1 MAQFFKNYGLIILFA
16 GTAVVVFAF
25 CVVLP
30 VVNFDWP
37 TAETPAAAKAIRW
50 LQLKHIFW
58 QSLSKALSALWVFL
72 LGACVGSFLN
82 VVVYRVPRKQSVVSH
97 ASYCPSCGEGIR
109 LTDNIPLIG
118 WLRLKGAC
126 PNCQLPI
133 SSRYPIVEFTMGLVF
148 LFLYFIELI
157 SAGANIPVRPIGF
170 QTGAQATLF
179 KPDIVLLGF
188 TLYHA
193 YLLCAIFSWAMIL
206 RDGNSVPPRSVVTT
220 FAIGAVPAI
229 CFPMLLPFHVISAND
244 ATAILPAALP
254 VTLGKNVAAAVTVF
268 TGGCM
273 GAVLATV
280 ALLIAKRV
288 KFAENAFD
296 LASWMLIGIFLGW
309 QAVVG
314 TFIIAVGWL
323 AIKAL
328 CLSFVKHDD
337 QPSPEEAIINA
348 LEPLVGIDSPPEP
361 PKLTQRQLMM
371 LGVELGLFISL
382 IIHHGLWRI
391 LWEVFYPAT
400 ST

>member
-109 LTDNIPLIG
+109 FTDNIPLIG

-126 PNCQLPI
+126 RNCQLPI

-148 LFLYFIELI
+148 LFLYFIELT
-157 SAGANIPVRPIGF
+157 SAGANIPVRPIGV
-170 QTGAQATLF
+170 QIGSVAMLF
-179 KPDIVLLGF
+179 RPDWLLIGL

-206 RDGNSVPPRSVVTT
+206 RDGYSVPARSVVTT

-229 CFPMLLPFHVISAND
+229 CFPVLLPFHVITPNAASVIIP
-244 ATAILPAALP
+244 TALP
-254 VTLGKNVAAAVTVF
+254 TMLSANVAAAVTVF
-268 TGGCM
+268 VGGCV
-273 GAVLATV
+273 GAILASV
-280 ALLIAKRV
+280 ALLFAKKV
-288 KFAENAFD
+288 KFAETAFD
-296 LASWMLIGIFLGW
+296 IPSWMLIGIFLGW
-309 QAVVG
+309 QAAIGVFVI
-314 TFIIAVGWL
+314 TVGWL
-323 AIKAL
+323 CVKAM
-328 CLSFVKHDD
+328 CLSFVKVG
-337 QPSPEEAIINA
+337 QEPSAQEAVIRE
-348 LEPLVGIDSPPEP
+348 LDPLIGIDPPAP
-361 PKLTQRQLMM
+361 PKLSQRQLML
-371 LGVELGLFISL
+371 LGVQLGLFISL
-382 IIHHGLWRI
+382 IVHHGLWRI
-391 LWEVFYPAT
+391 LWEVFYPTA
-400 ST
+400 